1 MTFWIWLWK
10 AVFLVTLTGFSLMA
24 VWVSIQGARDIKPLL
39 EVLRGR
45 HDKSEKP

>member
-10 AVFLVTLTGFSLMA
+10 AVFFVTLTGFSLMA
-24 VWVSIQGARDIKPLL
+24 VWVTIQGARDIRLLL

-45 HDKSEKP
+45 HDDGQEP